1 MNMKVYKIENIT
13 FNFHYIILMSF
24 INQNL
29 INYIIN
35 VSFYLDLELE
45 WGQHKKW
52 QESSIIHLFLIIVSK
67 SSRLLRVVIQ
77 PGILSW
83 LKIMKVYKKIKYVNL
98 HVTHLIMKT
107 SIL

>member
-45 WGQHKKW
+45 
-52 QESSIIHLFLIIVSK
+52 
-67 SSRLLRVVIQ
+67 
-77 PGILSW
+77 
-83 LKIMKVYKKIKYVNL
+83 
-98 HVTHLIMKT
+98 
-107 SIL
+107 